1 MAVLLLLLSLVSSE
15 TETELHDGK
24 TVVVDSD
31 ALFGTENFYT
41 FKVGQVNSSDLTFTL
56 TSFSDFSDPDMYLKV
71 NEKSSY
77 DNYDYKSISW
87 GSGSI
92 VLSPSEIK
100 PNSTYHLLVS
110 CYTLCKFG
118 VTASLEN
125 EIQLSPGLPI
135 SGQVAKG
142 HQVLYQ
148 YPVQASD
155 SKPITL
161 TVSSIKGQLKMFVV
175 VGADKEPNSDN
186 TEEVETTWN
195 GNLQFKSKKF
205 KEGDIFRIAVI
216 GEKNSSFTIMVS
228 ASNSKANFI
237 QAGVPVSGEVAYGEM
252 NYYLINVLSSTDVLS
267 IGITVMSG
275 YADIYVRAG
284 ELPETSKF
292 NFSATHGG
300 NESIVITGTDRK
312 KIGSPTG
319 NYFIGIYG
327 FSQAAYTLTVKTS
340 NSSFIRMTPGIPECG
355 AVSQSSMLHFYIDF
369 PEQDS
374 NITLTLLVESGNP
387 DLFAQACDSKFK
399 NCIIPAPGPLS
410 KNDSIFSS
418 QHNSG
423 SETIEIAH
431 KASSCKSKKGETCHY
446 IIGVYGVATYSSFTL
461 LVTTNTTDEILLQD
475 GVPSILS
482 ASGSSEKY
490 FRFKVFN
497 ESVSEVLFMLTPIYG
512 DTDIYGSFN
521 QPILNFNYQKSSMSV
536 GVDTDQIKWQKGV
549 DSDSLVGIYHLMV
562 FGTAASSFSI
572 VAKTSIPG
580 SNSTIQIFPGHP
592 QKDTVYNIS
601 GHEYRIYTFP
611 VHFTEETKQKIAVSL
626 SVITGKFT
634 IYVANKL
641 SNIDWKH
648 ETFLYDWKSSSNK
661 NHSDLSTSL
670 VIDPNDKFFLMES
683 TYAILVM
690 ADKFLPDHS
699 ATFIITLNIG
709 NGTILLS
716 EDVPYTG
723 VVVKGEYSYFMFPVH
738 YSTEDISISLTCIS
752 GDADLYVSVN
762 PNNTHPSFGSHD
774 YKATSFENE
783 KLTLTWEQNI
793 VPICK
798 GVEKEYKFGN
808 KSHCYVYIGVYGF
821 DSATF
826 IIRIHPASGL
836 PAMLTLGQPMNGN
849 LSQSEYGFYYQ
860 FVDVRA
866 DFKITVQPIFGDPD
880 LYVNI
885 YDKNNVSSNVSSWIR
900 PNKQSHQFSS
910 SSTVMTEVIS
920 FRSSDLRG
928 LCKSEL
934 CLALAAVYCTL
945 NNCSYF
951 IQTSQINQSQVLI
964 ENQATYAASSGDFV
978 YFSYYSAEEE
988 NDFLVQ
994 VTAISGDPD
1003 LYVSKGTNNYP
1014 TEASFDWVSN
1024 NLGHDTLLI
1033 TKSDPYF
1040 TKSSMK
1046 GTYVIG
1052 VKDTSGNC
1060 SFTIIINNH
1069 PVQIHRLAS
1078 GVPQHSNQT
1087 SDSSVYYSFFN
1098 YIKEDVTFVITPT
1111 LGNVEFYVNSWNSW
1125 EGEAA
1130 DYLPSPEK
1138 FKWSSSLSP
1147 DKYHITILTSDIHYC
1162 AYCTYLITVKTDKSP
1177 SVYTL
1182 TAQTSFESTLLQ
1194 DGAPVRSH
1202 ALKNK
1207 WTIFSFEVLSKADI
1221 YISLT
1226 PYTGLPNLYVSKN
1239 VSLGWENFEWTAYA
1253 VQGTLDLLISKNDL
1267 KYQVG
1272 VYYIVVETLEEES
1285 SFSLVAHTENTFISL
1300 IDGLPIF
1307 YSIPAG
1313 GKEKVTFKFTAN
1325 HGHFVYCY
1333 VKSFVGVPPNVFTK
1347 FQALN
1352 ESPVRPSED
1361 LHDNKFDH
1369 ESFTEIYNYDNQNI
1383 SYLAFSNVH
1392 TGNLSQLNIAV
1403 YPFNKSEDTQFE
1415 IHCSGKTESSLTK
1428 VGSFDIGI
1436 LDEQISSKRYEM
1448 AVRAKGTLDAYVL
1461 PCLGEFKLEISS
1473 NWTVLNQETSDIVVS
1488 RMTDGVLAGSVNHA
1502 QGTYFMTV
1510 SAIGSSPDI
1519 SVYEFM
1525 TVFTSA
1531 GAKAKRPYKPGNSG
1545 LIEWKDLKEHRKI
1558 RVSWEGLEDEQGQIV
1573 NETVEYRVYF
1583 TPETESELITACG
1596 VLYHS
1601 TFGKVKYLGVT
1612 KSNSIEIEL
1621 PHPKGFINVLAM
1633 LSKSTES
1640 ALKSII
1646 YDPTEISIP
1655 GHKPPRDVELLFELL
1670 VALLLLAIATAV
1682 YFYKKNKKTQNI
1694 LNFEMNDVR
1703 NVANVTNS
1711 PEMGKRPDP
1720 YSSLA

>member
-15 TETELHDGK
+15 TELQDGK
-24 TVVVDSD
+24 TVIVDSD
-31 ALFGTENFYT
+31 ALFGTEVFYT
-41 FKVGQVNSSDLTFTL
+41 FKVGQIDSLDLTFTL

-71 NEKSSY
+71 DEKPSY
-77 DNYDYKSISW
+77 DDFDYKSISW

-92 VLSPSEIK
+92 VLNPSQIK
-100 PNSTYHLLVS
+100 SNSTYHLLVS

-125 EIQLSPGLPI
+125 EIQLTSGLPL
-135 SGQVAKG
+135 SGQVSKG

-161 TVSSIKGQLKMFVV
+161 TLSSIAGKVQMFVV
-175 VGADKEPNSDN
+175 VGVDKEPNSDN

-195 GNLQFKSKKF
+195 GNLQFKSNKF
-205 KEGDIFRIAVI
+205 KEGDIFRIAVL
-216 GEKNSSFTIMVS
+216 GEKNSSFVIMVS
-228 ASNSKANFI
+228 ASNSKANAV

-252 NYYLINVLSSTDVLS
+252 KFYVINVLSSTDVLS
-267 IGITVMSG
+267 IGITVISG

-284 ELPETSKF
+284 ELPEITKF

-300 NESIVITGTDRK
+300 NESIVITGEDRK
-312 KIGSPTG
+312 NIGSPTG

-327 FSQAAYTLTVKTS
+327 FSQAAFTLTVKTS

-369 PEQDS
+369 PDQDS
-374 NITLTLLVESGNP
+374 NITITLLVESGNP
-387 DLFAQACDSKFK
+387 DLFAQACNSKLK
-399 NCIIPAPGPLS
+399 NCIIPSPSPVS
-410 KNDSIFSS
+410 KNDSIYSS
-418 QHNSG
+418 QHTSG

-431 KASSCKSKKGETCHY
+431 HTTSCKSKKGQMCHY
-446 IIGVYGVATYSSFTL
+446 IIGVYGVAAYSSFTL
-461 LVTTNTTDEILLQD
+461 LVTTNSTDEILLQD

-521 QPILNFNYQKSSMSV
+521 QPIMNFNYQKSSMNV

-549 DSDSLVGIYHLMV
+549 DSDSLVGVYHLMV

-580 SNSTIQIFPGHP
+580 RNSTIQIFPGHP
-592 QKDTVYNIS
+592 QKDTVYNVS

-611 VHFTEETKQKIAVSL
+611 VHFTEETKQKISVSL
-626 SVITGKFT
+626 TVITGKFT

-648 ETFLYDWKSSSNK
+648 EIFLYDWKSSSSK

-670 VIDPNDKFFLMES
+670 VIDPSDKFFLLDS

-690 ADKFLPDHS
+690 ADKFLPDLS

-723 VVVKGEYSYFMFPVH
+723 VVVKNEYSYFMFPVH
-738 YSTEDISISLTCIS
+738 YSTEDITISLTCIS

-762 PNNTHPSFGSHD
+762 PNNTHPSFTNYD

-826 IIRIHPASGL
+826 ILRIHPASGL

-866 DFKITVQPIFGDPD
+866 DFKVTVQPAFGDPD
-880 LYVNI
+880 LYVNV
-885 YDKNNVSSNVSSWIR
+885 YDRNNVSSNVSSWIR
-900 PNKQSHQFSS
+900 PNKERHQFVS
-910 SSTVMTEVIS
+910 SSTVMTEVI
-920 FRSSDLRG
+920 FFKSSELREF
-928 LCKSEL
+928 CKSEL
-934 CLALAAVYCTL
+934 CLVLAAVYCPL

-951 IQTSQINQSQVLI
+951 IQTSQVNQSQVLV
-964 ENQATYAASSGDFV
+964 ENQVTYAASSGDFV
-978 YFSYYSAEEE
+978 YFSYYSGEED

-1003 LYVSKGTNNYP
+1003 LYISKGVDNYP
-1014 TEASFDWVSN
+1014 SEGSFDWVSN
-1024 NLGHDTLLI
+1024 NLGDDILLI
-1033 TKSDPYF
+1033 KKSDPYF

-1046 GTYVIG
+1046 GTYVMG

-1069 PVQIHRLAS
+1069 PIQIHKLTS
-1078 GVPQHSNQT
+1078 GVPQHNNQS
-1087 SDSSVYYSFFN
+1087 SDSSAFYSFYNF
-1098 YIKEDVTFVITPT
+1098 IKEDLTFSITPT
-1111 LGNVEFYVNSWNSW
+1111 LGNVEFYINTWNSW
-1125 EGEAA
+1125 EGEAS
-1130 DYLPSPEK
+1130 DYLPSPDK

-1147 DKYHITILTSDIHYC
+1147 DKYHITILTSDSHYC
-1162 AYCTYLITVKTDKSP
+1162 AYCSYLITVKTSKSP

-1182 TAQTSFESTLLQ
+1182 TAQTSFEFTLLQ
-1194 DGAPVRSH
+1194 DGAPIRSH
-1202 ALKNK
+1202 AMPNK
-1207 WTIFSFEVLSKADI
+1207 WKIFAFEVLSKTDI

-1226 PYTGLPNLYVSKN
+1226 PYTGRPNFYVSKN
-1239 VSLGWENFEWTAYA
+1239 SSLGWENFEWTAYA
-1253 VQGTLDLLISKNDL
+1253 VQGTLDLLISKKDS
-1267 KYQVG
+1267 KYRVG
-1272 VYYIVVETLEEES
+1272 VYYIVIETLDEES
-1285 SFSLVAHTENTFISL
+1285 SFSLVAHTDETFISL

-1307 YSIPAG
+1307 YSIPAF
-1313 GKEKVTFKFTAN
+1313 GKEKVTFKFTAD

-1347 FQALN
+1347 FQGLN
-1352 ESPVRPSED
+1352 ESPVRPRED
-1361 LHDNKFDH
+1361 LYDKKYSQ

-1403 YPFNKSEDTQFE
+1403 YPFNKSQDTQFE
-1415 IHCSGKTESSLTK
+1415 IHCSGKTESSLMK
-1428 VGSFDIGI
+1428 VGGFDIGI

-1448 AVRAKGTLDAYVL
+1448 STREKGTLDAYVI
-1461 PCLGEFKLEISS
+1461 PCIGEFKLEISS
-1473 NWTVLNQETSDIVVS
+1473 NWTILNQETSDIIS
-1488 RMTDGVLAGSVNHA
+1488 NRMTEGVLTGSINHA
-1502 QGTYFMTV
+1502 QGIYFMTV
-1510 SAIGSSPDI
+1510 STLASTTDI

-1525 TVFTSA
+1525 TIFTRS
-1531 GAKAKRPYKPGNSG
+1531 GEKAKRPYKAGNNG
-1545 LIEWKDLKEHRKI
+1545 LIEWKDLKKDRRIK
-1558 RVSWEGLEDEQGQIV
+1558 VSWEILQDEQNQPV

-1583 TPETESELITACG
+1583 TPEKESELLTACG
-1596 VLYHS
+1596 ILYHS

-1612 KSNSIEIEL
+1612 KSNSLEIVL
-1621 PHPKGFINVLAM
+1621 PDQKGFVNVLAM

-1640 ALKSII
+1640 ALKRII

-1655 GHKPPRDVELLFELL
+1655 GHRTPRDVKMLFVLL
-1670 VALLLLAIATAV
+1670 VALLLLAVATSV
-1682 YFYKKNKKTQNI
+1682 YFYKKKKKAENV

-1711 PEMGKRPDP
+1711 PEMVKRPDP
-1720 YSSLA
+1720 YAALA